1 MCIRDSPSLNRGT
14 AADAINIKD
23 SAVKPR
29 DRGPGQGIPGGFK
42 RAGASASKAK
52 GPHGSAP
59 AAPATDSKQRSLFGF
74 FSKTPAPSGAGDRKR
89 AVNTPTTGGFPGF

>member
-1 MCIRDSPSLNRGT
+1 MLPSLNRAT
-14 AADAINIKD
+14 ADAINIKD

-29 DRGPGQGIPGGFK
+29 DRGPGHVPGGFK

-52 GPHGSAP
+52 GPHGAP

-89 AVNTPTTGGFPGF
+89 AINTPTTGGFPGF